1 MCAHRVSWAL
11 PAVRGVTMYKK
22 IFVAALLTF
31 LFLWPAFSQNP
42 YYVHTGIT
50 IGIMVMLAVGLN
62 LLFGYTGQ
70 ISLAHSSF
78 YAIGAYTAS
87 LLEVHAGLSFWL
99 STPIGVALAAFVA
112 ILIGIPT
119 LKLKDHYL
127 ALATL
132 ALCLVTSLFLINA
145 KWLTNGSEGVMG
157 IQAPTLFGHA
167 MKGVAYYYFVMVL
180 TVIIFVLIRNLVN
193 SRVGIAL
200 ETIRENEDA
209 AAALGV
215 NVLYYKVMVFAIAGA
230 LAALAGSLYGHLTL
244 FVSPESFGLTLSI
257 EVLVIIVIGGLASML
272 GSAIGAVVIT
282 LLPEL
287 LYEFEEY
294 RLLVYGVI
302 LLLVVLFAPKGIVG
316 LLTSLT
322 KFIQSKFGQSKAGQE
337 KDTIGQALVD

>member
-1 MCAHRVSWAL
+1 MYARKVSWAL
-11 PAVRGVTMYKK
+11 PAVRGVAMYKK
-22 IFVAALLTF
+22 ISIAALLVF
-31 LFLWPAFSQNP
+31 LFLWPLFTQNP
-42 YYVHTGIT
+42 YYIHTGIT

-87 LLEVHAGLSFWL
+87 LLEVHAGLSFWV
-99 STPIGVALAAFVA
+99 STPIGVVLAVLVA
-112 ILIGIPT
+112 IFIGIPT

-157 IQAPTLFGHA
+157 IQPPTLFGYA
-167 MKGVAYYYFVMVL
+167 MKGVSYYYLVMFL
-180 TVIIFVLIRNLVN
+180 AVIIFVLIRNLVN

-215 NVLYYKVMVFAIAGA
+215 NVLYYKVMVFAISGA
-230 LAALAGSLYGHLTL
+230 LAALAGSLYAHLTL
-244 FVSPESFGLTLSI
+244 FASPESFGLPLSI
-257 EVLVIIVIGGLASML
+257 EVLVIIVVGGLASML
-272 GSAIGAVVIT
+272 GSALGAVVIT

-316 LLTSLT
+316 VIASLT
-322 KFIQSKFGQSKAGQE
+322 RLFRSKFGQSKTAQE
-337 KDTIGQALVD
+337 GDAVGQALAD